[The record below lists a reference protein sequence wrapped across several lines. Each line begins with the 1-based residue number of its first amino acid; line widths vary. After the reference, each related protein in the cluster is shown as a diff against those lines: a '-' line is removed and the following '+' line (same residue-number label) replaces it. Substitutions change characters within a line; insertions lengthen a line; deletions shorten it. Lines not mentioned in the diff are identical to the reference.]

1 MRQRFLSFLLLIFV
15 TLSIVSCAS
24 ITNFNKQRLSLPID
38 SDIKTLNPVLVSDA
52 YSGQA
57 LGLVFNG
64 LLTTDENGKL
74 IPELAEKWEFKQ
86 GGLELVFTLKPGL
99 KWSDGEPLTIEDV
112 LFTFKEVYFNPDIP
126 SSIQEIFRIGEKREL
141 PKVKKINDRVLSFI
155 LPEPFAPFLR
165 FAGGANILPKHILS
179 EAVKTKD
186 EKGKS
191 KFFQTWGIDG
201 DLTKLVGSGA
211 YKLSGYLPAERLT
224 YDRNPFYYRSPLPN
238 IPKIVYQIMGSPD
251 SVVLRFRS
259 KEIDVIPQVR
269 GQDFQIL
276 KRFEK
281 QGKFQ
286 IYPLGEV
293 SNRSFMM
300 FNLNQGKNKEGKPFV
315 DPIKSAWFNDVNF
328 RRAIAYAIDRS
339 AMINTYYRGLGSP
352 QDSPIPAISP
362 YHFSR
367 EEGIPFYDYN
377 PTKAKDLLTK
387 SGFKYNEKNRLVDR
401 KNNEVRFTLMTS
413 SGGAGASLA
422 PMIKNDLDRIG
433 ITVDLQIL
441 EFTALIDKLDRSKQ
455 WELAMLGFG
464 GGIEPHGSF
473 HLWYSEGA
481 SHMFNLAPDPG
492 EPPYV
497 GRKISDWEKQIDRL
511 LIAGA
516 REINEDKR
524 RQIYGEFQKIVQS
537 QLPLIYMVTP
547 LAMTAIRNRVQGV
560 APTPAGGGL
569 WNLDE
574 LRLTE

>member
-1 MRQRFLSFLLLIFV
+1 MRQKLGSFLLLILV
-15 TLSIVSCAS
+15 VLTIVSCS
-24 ITNFNKQRLSLPID
+24 SVSSLSKQRLSLPIE

-64 LLTTDENGKL
+64 LLTTDEKGNL
-74 IPELAEKWEFKQ
+74 IPELAEKWEFKR

-112 LFTFKEVYFNPDIP
+112 LFTFQSVYFNSEIP

-141 PKVKKINDRVLSFI
+141 PQIKKINDRSVSFL

-165 FAGGANILPKHILS
+165 FAGGANILPRHILLD
-179 EAVKTKD
+179 AIKAKD
-186 EKGKS
+186 ENGKP
-191 KFFQTWGIDG
+191 KFFQTWGIDT
-201 DLTKLVGSGA
+201 DLNTLVGSGA
-211 YKLSGYLPAERLT
+211 YKLSSYLPAERLT
-224 YDRNPFYYRSPLPN
+224 YDRNPFYYLSPLPK
-238 IPKIVYQIMGSPD
+238 IPKIVYQIIGSPD
-251 SVVLRFRS
+251 SMVLRFRS

-276 KRFEK
+276 KRFEGP
-281 QGKFQ
+281 GKFK

-300 FNLNQGKNKEGKPFV
+300 FNLNQGRNKEGKPFV
-315 DPIKSAWFNDVNF
+315 SPVKSAWFNDVNF
-328 RRAIAYAIDRS
+328 RRVIAYAIDRS

-362 YHFSR
+362 YHLSR
-367 EEGIPFYDYN
+367 ADGIPFYDYN
-377 PTKAKDLLTK
+377 PAKAKELLTK
-387 SGFKYNEKNRLVDR
+387 AGFKYNQNDRLVD
-401 KNNEVRFTLMTS
+401 KNNNEVRFTLMTS

-441 EFTALIDKLDRSKQ
+441 EFTALIDKLDRSKE
-455 WELAMLGFG
+455 WEVAMLGFG

-481 SHMFNLAPDPG
+481 SHMFNLAPNPG
-492 EPPYV
+492 DPPYP
-497 GRKISDWEKQIDRL
+497 GRVVSDWEKEIDRL

-516 REINEDKR
+516 REIDEAKR
-524 RQIYGEFQKIVQS
+524 RAIYGEFQRIVQS
-537 QLPLIYMVTP
+537 QVPLIYLVTP
-547 LAMTAIRNRVQGV
+547 LALTAIRDRVEGV
-560 APTPAGGGL
+560 APTPTGGSL

-574 LRLTE
+574 LTLSE